1 MAFMLYSIDEAIDRK
16 YVVTKQI
23 SGQSKQAKIG
33 DLVHIM
39 DTHETSDGIT
49 VDYRVSATG
58 QNFVIKFPTV
68 KEFCKWCR
76 PDTFIAR
83 HYESL
88 SKKEIRQYLSITSRS
103 FTSFCLPIILVAVA
117 IIWIL
122 GVAVIKGTAGIILSI
137 VLSIVAVLAVLYIFK
152 SQKEK
157 IKLKLYGKVNVG
169 VSFK

>member
-16 YVVTKQI
+16 YVVTKLV
-23 SGQSKQAKIG
+23 SGQAKVGSLIH
-33 DLVHIM
+33 VM

-49 VDYRVSATG
+49 VDYRVSKTG
-58 QNFVIKFPTV
+58 QNFVVKFPTV

-83 HYESL
+83 HYDSL
-88 SKKEIRQYLSITSRS
+88 SKKEIRQYLKVTSRT
-103 FTSFCLPIILVAVA
+103 FTSFCLPIIIVALA
-117 IIWIL
+117 LIWIL
-122 GVAVIKGTAGIILSI
+122 GIAVIGAPAGIIISVILS
-137 VLSIVAVLAVLYIFK
+137 LVAVLAVLYLFK
-152 SQKEK
+152 AQKEK